1 MAVTVYIPT
10 SFRRATS
17 NRDRVEVTAID
28 VSRLLD
34 QLEASY
40 GGLKG
45 LVRDEDGEV
54 HHHVNIYVN
63 SEAIESLQGLRTPL
77 KDGDEVTIIPALAGG
92 GPERGPGAMI
102 VTAEELDAIRRQA
115 IEEYPCESCGVILEQ
130 SQLRRIVRCRNIQDE
145 LHAKDPKRHPLDAR
159 TAYYIDPQDL
169 LRIARLEGEG
179 FAIAVIYH
187 SHVDVGAYFSETDRR
202 QALMDGEPTHPGATY
217 LVTSVVRGRAK
228 AVAGFRWSERERDFL
243 RVELGADRWR
253 WLERALFAAGRLW
266 ERAGIGTLLGKRS

>member
-45 LVRDEDGEV
+45 LVRDEGGEV

-92 GPERGPGAMI
+92 GRLPACAGSSGAGTSRTRCTPRI
-102 VTAEELDAIRRQA
+102 PSAIRGTRA
-115 IEEYPCESCGVILEQ
+115 RRTSSTPKICCASGVSRE
-130 SQLRRIVRCRNIQDE
+130 
-145 LHAKDPKRHPLDAR
+145 
-159 TAYYIDPQDL
+159 
-169 LRIARLEGEG
+169 
-179 FAIAVIYH
+179 
-187 SHVDVGAYFSETDRR
+187 
-202 QALMDGEPTHPGATY
+202 
-217 LVTSVVRGRAK
+217 K
-228 AVAGFRWSERERDFL
+228 AS
-243 RVELGADRWR
+243 
-253 WLERALFAAGRLW
+253 
-266 ERAGIGTLLGKRS
+266 RSR